1 MTFAARS
8 AERAPGKI
16 SVAVSQLLRLRSATA
31 DRHVYLEP
39 ATEGP
44 AITYGDLRRAATLW
58 EALLEDLD
66 VPSGGTVGIAV
77 SDPVELA
84 VVFLGVLASGRTA
97 APFDP
102 SSTDAELAGACLRTT
117 PSLVV
122 ADRRP
127 PAGAKAEWVTM
138 PPGACFLSGT
148 SSSPVSGTSS
158 SPVSGTSSSPVSG
171 TSSSPVSG
179 TSSSPVSGTS
189 SSPVGMPLPGR
200 GGVVL
205 STSGTTGVPKV
216 IRLDEAQLLHTAVSV
231 ARHLEL
237 TPADRGFNPLPL
249 FHINA
254 EVVGLL
260 ASLVAGATLVL
271 DDRFHR
277 RGFWVAMER
286 CRVTWINAVPAILA
300 RLAALEAGE
309 RVPEGIRF
317 ARSASAPLPVPVL
330 ERFERATAIPVVE
343 TYGMTE
349 AASQITANPLRGPR
363 KPGSAGV
370 PVDIEVQ
377 VLTSERFPAS
387 CGDVGHVVIRGPSV
401 IRAYSSPGYE
411 ERIDG
416 DGWLETGDLGYV
428 DADGYLFLVGRAD
441 DVINR
446 GGEKIYPKEVEDAVL
461 GDPAVTAAAVVGW
474 DHEVLGSVPVAYL
487 VVDEVRSPADEQIAA
502 RVVARVHDRCAHV
515 LSRAKRPVAYHVVER
530 LPQGTTGKVR
540 RTALTGVPVVYSLLV
555 R

>member
-8 AERAPGKI
+8 AEGAPSGI
-16 SVAVSQLLRLRSATA
+16 STSVSGLLWLRSTSAGRRA
-31 DRHVYLEP
+31 YLEP
-39 ATEGP
+39 AAEGRP
-44 AITYGDLRRAATLW
+44 LTYRDVFRAATRW
-58 EALLEDLD
+58 AVLLEDLD
-66 VPSGGTVGIAV
+66 VPPGATVGIAM
-77 SDPVELA
+77 SDPLELA
-84 VVFLGVLASGRTA
+84 VVFLGVLAAGRTA

-102 SSTDAELAGACLRTT
+102 SSTDAELAGACLRTG

-127 PAGAKAEWVTM
+127 PARGRAEWVTM
-138 PPGACFLSGT
+138 PPGGCFLSGT
-148 SSSPVSGTSS
+148 HSSTIGLLP
-158 SPVSGTSSSPVSG
+158 P
-171 TSSSPVSG
+171 
-179 TSSSPVSGTS
+179 
-189 SSPVGMPLPGR
+189 PGR

-205 STSGTTGVPKV
+205 STSGTTGAPKV
-216 IRLDEAQLLHTAVSV
+216 IRLDESQLLHTAMWV

-254 EVVGLL
+254 EVVALL
-260 ASLVAGATLVL
+260 ATLVAGSTVVL

-277 RGFWVAMER
+277 RGFWDAMER
-286 CRVTWINAVPAILA
+286 RGVTWINAVPAILA
-300 RLAALEAGE
+300 RLAALEGEE
-309 RVPEGIRF
+309 RVPERVRF

-330 ERFERATAIPVVE
+330 ERFERVTSIPVVE

-370 PVDIEVQ
+370 PVGTELRV
-377 VLTSERFPAS
+377 VTPERSPAPS
-387 CGDVGHVVIRGPSV
+387 GDVGNVVIRGPSV

-411 ERIDG
+411 ERIDP

-428 DADGYLFLVGRAD
+428 DDDGYLFLVGRAD

-446 GGEKIYPKEVEDAVL
+446 GGEKIYPKEVEDVVL
-461 GDPAVTAAAVVGW
+461 DDAAVTAVAVVGW

-487 VVDEVRSPADEQIAA
+487 VVDGVRSWSDEQIAA
-502 RVVARVHDRCAHV
+502 RVVARAHERCGQV
-515 LSRAKRPVAYHVVER
+515 LSRSKRPVAYHVVER
-530 LPQGTTGKVR
+530 LPQGATGKVR
-540 RTALTGVPVVYSLLV
+540 RTALTGASVVYSLLV

>member
-8 AERAPGKI
+8 AERAPG
-16 SVAVSQLLRLRSATA
+16 SSGAAVFGLVRLRSATA
-31 DRHVYLEP
+31 GHHVYLEP
-39 ATEGP
+39 ATGGP
-44 AITYGDLRRAATLW
+44 AITYGDLRRASARW
-58 EALLEDLD
+58 AVLLDDLD
-66 VPSGGTVGIAV
+66 VPGGATVGIAV

-84 VVFLGVLASGRTA
+84 VVFLGVLAAGRTA
-97 APFDP
+97 APFEP
-102 SSTDAELAGACLRTT
+102 SSTDAELTGACLRTSPT
-117 PSLVV
+117 LVIS
-122 ADRRP
+122 DRRA
-127 PAGAKAEWVTM
+127 PAGAQAEWVTM

-148 SSSPVSGTSS
+148 SSSS
-158 SPVSGTSSSPVSG
+158 
-171 TSSSPVSG
+171 
-179 TSSSPVSGTS
+179 
-189 SSPVGMPLPGR
+189 VGIPRPG

-205 STSGTTGVPKV
+205 STSGTTGAPKV
-216 IRLDEAQLLHTAVSV
+216 IRLDEAQLLHTAISV

-260 ASLVAGATLVL
+260 ATLVAGATVVL

-277 RGFWVAMER
+277 RGFWAAMER
-286 CRVTWINAVPAILA
+286 WQVTWVNAVPAILA
-300 RLAALEAGE
+300 RLAVLEDGE
-309 RVPEGIRF
+309 RVPGRIRF

-330 ERFERATAIPVVE
+330 ERFERATSIPVVE

-349 AASQITANPLRGPR
+349 AASQITANPLLGPR

-370 PVDIEVQ
+370 PVGTEVR
-377 VLTSERFPAS
+377 VVTPGRSPVP
-387 CGDVGHVVIRGPSV
+387 CGNVGHVVIRGPSV

-411 ERIDG
+411 DRIDT

-428 DADGYLFLVGRAD
+428 DADGYLFLVGRVD

-446 GGEKIYPKEVEDAVL
+446 GGEKIYPKEVEEVVL
-461 GDPAVTAAAVVGW
+461 GDPSVTAAAVVGW
-474 DHEVLGSVPVAYL
+474 DHEALGSVPVAYL
-487 VVDEVRSPADEQIAA
+487 VVGNVRSPADEGIAA
-502 RVVARVHDRCAHV
+502 RVVAGVHDRCVHA
-515 LSRAKRPVAYHVVER
+515 LSRSKRPVAYHVVER

-540 RTALTGVPVVYSLLV
+540 RTALAGTPVVYSLLV

>member
-1 MTFAARS
+1 MTFVARS
-8 AERAPGKI
+8 AERAPCGASAAI
-16 SVAVSQLLRLRSATA
+16 SGLLRLRSSTA
-31 DRHVYLEP
+31 DRHVFVE
-39 ATEGP
+39 AVTQGR
-44 AITYGDLRRAATLW
+44 AITYGDLRRAAAQW
-58 EALLEDLD
+58 EALLDDLD
-66 VPSGGTVGIAV
+66 VPAGGTVGIAV

-84 VVFLGVLASGRTA
+84 VVFLGVLAAGRTA

-102 SSTDAELAGACLRTT
+102 SSTDTELAGACLRTT

-138 PPGACFLSGT
+138 PRGACFLSGT
-148 SSSPVSGTSS
+148 SASPLSGTT
-158 SPVSGTSSSPVSG
+158 VA
-171 TSSSPVSG
+171 
-179 TSSSPVSGTS
+179 
-189 SSPVGMPLPGR
+189 PVGTPRADR

-216 IRLDEAQLLHTAVSV
+216 IRLDEAQLLHTALSV

-237 TPADRGFNPLPL
+237 TPTDRGFNPLPL

-260 ASLVAGATLVL
+260 ATLVAGATLVL

-277 RGFWVAMER
+277 RGFWAAMER

-300 RLAALEAGE
+300 RLAALEAAE

-349 AASQITANPLRGPR
+349 AASQVTANPLRGPR

-370 PVDIEVQ
+370 PVDIELQ
-377 VLTSERFPAS
+377 VLTSEGLQAP

-411 ERIDG
+411 DRIDA

-446 GGEKIYPKEVEDAVL
+446 GGEKIYPKEVEDVVL

-487 VVDEVRSPADEQIAA
+487 VVDEVRTPADEELAA
-502 RVVARVHDRCAHV
+502 RVVARVHDRCSHL
-515 LSRAKRPVAYHVVER
+515 LSRTKRPVAYHVVER

-540 RTALTGVPVVYSLLV
+540 RSALGGAPVVYSLLV

>member
-1 MTFAARS
+1 VTFAARS
-8 AERAPGKI
+8 VERAPSGTR
-16 SVAVSQLLRLRSATA
+16 VTVSGLLRQRAA
-31 DRHVYLEP
+31 AAARHVYLEP
-39 ATEGP
+39 VAGGR
-44 AITYGDLRRAATLW
+44 AITYGDLRIAAAGW

-66 VPSGGTVGIAV
+66 VPPGGTVGIAV

-84 VVFLGVLASGRTA
+84 LAFLGTLAARRTA

-102 SSTDAELAGACLRTT
+102 SSTDAELAGACLRTA
-117 PSLVV
+117 PSLVL

-127 PAGAKAEWVTM
+127 PAGVEADWVTM
-138 PPGACFLSGT
+138 PSGACFLSDAASSTHPGAACSQLAGT
-148 SSSPVSGTSS
+148 AP
-158 SPVSGTSSSPVSG
+158 
-171 TSSSPVSG
+171 
-179 TSSSPVSGTS
+179 
-189 SSPVGMPLPGR
+189 PLATRPGPGR

-205 STSGTTGVPKV
+205 STSGTTGAPKV
-216 IRLDEAQLLHTAVSV
+216 VWLDEAQLLHTALSV

-237 TPADRGFNPLPL
+237 TPLDRGFNPLPL

-260 ASLVAGATLVL
+260 ATLVAGATLVL

-277 RGFWVAMER
+277 RGFWAAMER
-286 CRVTWINAVPAILA
+286 SRVTWLNAVPTILA
-300 RLAALEAGE
+300 RLAALEEDE

-349 AASQITANPLRGPR
+349 AASQITANPLHGPR

-370 PVDIEVQ
+370 PVGIEVQ
-377 VLTSERFPAS
+377 VLASGRAPAS
-387 CGDVGHVVIRGPSV
+387 CGDVGQVVIRGPSV
-401 IRAYSSPGYE
+401 IRAYSSPGYD
-411 ERIDG
+411 ERIDA
-416 DGWLETGDLGYV
+416 DGWLETGDLGYM

-446 GGEKIYPKEVEDAVL
+446 GGEKVYPKEVEDVVL

-487 VVDEVRSPADEQIAA
+487 VVDGVRALADDEVAA
-502 RVVARVHDRCAHV
+502 RVVSRVHDRCGQV

-530 LPQGTTGKVR
+530 MPQGATGKVR
-540 RTALTGVPVVYSLLV
+540 RAALTGVSVVYSLLV

>member
-8 AERAPGKI
+8 AERAPGKN

-158 SPVSGTSSSPVSG
+158 SPV
-171 TSSSPVSG
+171 
-179 TSSSPVSGTS
+179 
-189 SSPVGMPLPGR
+189 GMPLPGR

-216 IRLDEAQLLHTAVSV
+216 IRLDEAQLLHTAVAV

-277 RGFWVAMER
+277 RGFWDAMAR
-286 CRVTWINAVPAILA
+286 HRVTWINAVPAILA
-300 RLAALEAGE
+300 RLAALETGE
-309 RVPEGIRF
+309 RVPDGIRF

-349 AASQITANPLRGPR
+349 AASQITANPLGRR
-363 KPGSAGV
+363 LPGSVGLPVGTDVRVVSGPGATAV
-370 PVDIEVQ
+370 PG
-377 VLTSERFPAS
+377 S
-387 CGDVGHVVIRGPSV
+387 VGRVEIRGPSV
-401 IRAYSSPGYE
+401 IRAYLSPGYE
-411 ERIDG
+411 DRVDAE
-416 DGWLETGDLGYV
+416 GWLETGDVGYV
-428 DADGYLFLVGRAD
+428 DDAGYLFLVGRAD

-446 GGEKIYPKEVEDAVL
+446 GGEKIYPREVEDALCSEPGVRS
-461 GDPAVTAAAVVGW
+461 VAVVGR
-474 DHEVLGSVPVAYL
+474 DDEVLGSVPVAYL
-487 VVDEVRSPADEQIAA
+487 VADGVHGEEDGPLAA
-502 RVVARVHDRCAHV
+502 LVVERVHERCTRL
-515 LSRAKRPVAYHVVER
+515 LSRPKRPVAYHVVDR
-530 LPQGTTGKVR
+530 FPQGATGKVR
-540 RTALTGVPVVYSLLV
+540 RSALAETRVIFSMSV

>member
-16 SVAVSQLLRLRSATA
+16 SVAVSQLLRLRSAAA

-148 SSSPVSGTSS
+148 PSSPVSGT
-158 SPVSGTSSSPVSG
+158 P
-171 TSSSPVSG
+171 
-179 TSSSPVSGTS
+179 SSPVSGTS

-216 IRLDEAQLLHTAVSV
+216 IRLDEAQLLHTAVAV

-277 RGFWVAMER
+277 RGFWAAMER

-300 RLAALEAGE
+300 RLVALEAGE

-474 DHEVLGSVPVAYL
+474 DHGVLGSVPVAYL
-487 VVDEVRSPADEQIAA
+487 VVDEVRSPADEEIAA
-502 RVVARVHDRCAHV
+502 RVVARVHDRCGHV